1 MLRFIKK
8 HRRTGK
14 LRTIPDRLR
23 RTAARGHLTRFAWL
37 SIIAAVVTIALKTAA
52 YLMTGSVGLLS
63 DALEAL
69 VNLVAAIMAL
79 AMLIVSSRPPDDEYH
94 FGLGKAEYFSSGLE
108 GVLIIVAAAG
118 ISFASLERLQHPVA
132 LQALDAG
139 LIASLL
145 ASLINLLVA
154 RQLRKVGELYNSIT
168 LVADA
173 KHLMTDVWTSA
184 GVLLGL
190 VVVGVTGWQ
199 LLDPII
205 GLLLA
210 LNILWVGISL
220 LRHSIAGLLDTTL
233 PPEENAEIQRV
244 LESYKPHGIQF
255 HDLRTRRAGSRR
267 FMTVHVL
274 VPGEWSVQSGHDLLE
289 QIERDIRDRL
299 DDIHVV
305 THLEPIEDQASFA
318 HEI

>member
-1 MLRFIKK
+1 MLRFIKN
-8 HRRTGK
+8 HRTGK
-14 LRTIPDRLR
+14 LRTIPDKLR
-23 RTAARGHLTRFAWL
+23 RTAARRHLTRFAWL

-52 YLMTGSVGLLS
+52 YLLTGSVGLLS
-63 DALEAL
+63 DAMEAL

-79 AMLIVSSRPPDDEYH
+79 AMLIVSSRPPDGEYQ

-118 ISFASLERLQHPVA
+118 ISFASLERLQHPAA
-132 LQALDAG
+132 LQSLDVG
-139 LIASLL
+139 LVVSLV

-154 RQLRKVGELYNSIT
+154 RQLRRVGELFNSIT

-173 KHLMTDVWTSA
+173 RHLMADVWTSA

-190 VVVGVTGWQ
+190 VAVSVTGWQ
-199 LLDPII
+199 QLDPII
-205 GLLLA
+205 GLVMA
-210 LNILWVGISL
+210 LHIFTTGIML

-244 LESYKPHGIQF
+244 LESYKPHGVQF
-255 HDLRTRRAGSRR
+255 HDLRTRRSGAHR

-274 VPGEWSVQSGHDLLE
+274 VPGGWSVQYGHDLLE

-299 DDIHVV
+299 ADIHVV

-318 HEI
+318 HEV

>member
-8 HRRTGK
+8 PGTGK
-14 LRTIPDRLR
+14 LRTIPDKLR
-23 RTAARGHLTRFAWL
+23 RTAARRRLTRFAWL
-37 SIIAAVVTIALKTAA
+37 SIAAAVITIALKAAA
-52 YLMTGSVGLLS
+52 YLLTGSVGLLS

-79 AMLIVSSRPPDDEYH
+79 AMLIVSSRPPDEEYH

-108 GVLIIVAAAG
+108 GLLIIVAAVG
-118 ISFASLERLQHPVA
+118 ISVASLERLQHPVA
-132 LQALDAG
+132 LQSLDIG
-139 LIASLL
+139 LIVSLI

-154 RQLRKVGELYNSIT
+154 RQLRRVGELYNSIA

-173 KHLMTDVWTSA
+173 KHLMTDVWTSG

-190 VVVGVTGWQ
+190 IAVGVTGWQ
-199 LLDPII
+199 QLDPVL

-210 LNILWVGISL
+210 LNILWTGISL
-220 LRHSIAGLLDTTL
+220 LRYSIAGLLDTTL

-244 LESYKPHGIQF
+244 LESYKPQGVQF
-255 HDLRTRRAGSRR
+255 HDLRTRRSGAQR

-274 VPGEWSVQSGHDLLE
+274 VPGDWSVQSGHDLLE

-299 DDIHVV
+299 EDTHVV